1 MENAMSNLNLFLE
14 KSKIDKKEYQL
25 EGIHWCLQ
33 RELTIPTHKLPFRG
47 GFICDEMGLGKTIM
61 MIATIVSNYIP
72 RTLVVLPNALLDQW
86 RQEILRTTGH
96 RAIIFHGNTK
106 KDVTLEILEKST
118 IVLTTYGT
126 VSSTNELLQEVT
138 WGRIIFD
145 EAHHLRNGSNTTRY
159 RACFQLKANIRW
171 MITGT
176 PIQNKQS
183 DLYSLCRLLR
193 IPETMLRNEG
203 LQYIIQQFILKRT
216 KKEVG
221 LLLKDVE
228 ETDKEIQWKH
238 QTERQLAMELQRNF
252 MNRENRNILRTILRA
267 RQMCVLPSILETKL
281 PEMMDTAEVKNKY
294 PTDVPLGTSKMDA
307 VIHTILTDRDATVG
321 KLIFCHFRKEMDA
334 IAERLLYHNVINI
347 ALLDGRVKQK
357 ERDKI
362 FSEKYEVLI
371 LQIQTC
377 CEGLNLQENYSQIY
391 FVSPN
396 WNPSVEEQA
405 IARCHRYGQ
414 EKTVQVFR
422 FYMDESIDKYILSV
436 QKNKQTVAY
445 DTFNVT
451 DTIA

>member
-1 MENAMSNLNLFLE
+1 MEIAMSNLNLFLE

-25 EGIHWCLQ
+25 EGINWCLQ
-33 RELTIPTHKLPFRG
+33 REFTIPTHKLPFRG

-61 MIATIVSNYIP
+61 MIATIVANYIP

-96 RAIIFHGNTK
+96 HAIIFHGKTK

-126 VSSTNELLQEVT
+126 VISSNQLLQEVM

-145 EAHHLRNGSNTTRY
+145 EAHHLRNGFKTTRY
-159 RACFQLKANIRW
+159 EACFKLKANIRW
-171 MITGT
+171 MMTGT
-176 PIQNKQS
+176 PIQNKRS

-193 IPETMLRNEG
+193 VPETMFRNEG
-203 LQYIIQQFILKRT
+203 LPYIIQQFILKRT

-228 ETDKEIQWKH
+228 QTDREIQWK
-238 QTERQLAMELQRNF
+238 QNTERQLAMELHRNF
-252 MNRENRNILRTILRA
+252 MNHDNRNILRTILRA

-281 PEMMDTAEVKNKY
+281 SEMMDTTEVINRY
-294 PTDVPLGTSKMDA
+294 PTDVPLGTSKMDS
-307 VIHTILTDRDATVG
+307 VIYTLLKDRDANIG

-334 IAERLLYHNVINI
+334 IAERLLYHDVTNI

-357 ERDKI
+357 DRDKI
-362 FSEKYEVLI
+362 FSQKYEVLI

-436 QKNKQTVAY
+436 QKNKQTIAY
-445 DTFNVT
+445 DTFNV
-451 DTIA
+451 